1 MTFNDRLTK
10 YKSLLNE
17 QEPAPQDA
25 AAPAPQAEQPSALP
39 AKAAPMAVPPEGYV
53 DMVRLLAKA
62 LVMNVPAGSIDTL
75 FTKPITQENAIEMRE
90 QIENAI
96 STNESAGD
104 NEIRIANPNVQKFVD
119 STNENNFMA
128 KYKQIL
134 AMMKNYS
141 NDPSLS

>member
-1 MTFNDRLTK
+1 MTFNERMAK

-25 AAPAPQAEQPSALP
+25 AAPAPQEEQPSALP

-62 LVMNVPAGSIDTL
+62 LVMNVPVGSVDTL
-75 FTKPITQENAIEMRE
+75 FTTPITKENAIEMRE

-96 STNESAGD
+96 STSESSGD
-104 NEIRIANPNVQKFVD
+104 NEIRITNPNVQKFVD
-119 STNENNFMA
+119 SINENNFMA

>member
-17 QEPAPQDA
+17 QEPVPQDA

-39 AKAAPMAVPPEGYV
+39 AKAAPVAVPPEGYV
-53 DMVRLLAKA
+53 DLVRLLAKA
-62 LVMNVPAGSIDTL
+62 LVMNVPAGSVDTL
-75 FTKPITQENAIEMRE
+75 FTTPITKENAYEMRE

-96 STNESAGD
+96 STNQSAGD
-104 NEIRIANPNVQKFVD
+104 NDARVTNPNVLKFVD
-119 STNENNFMA
+119 SINENNFMA

-134 AMMKNYS
+134 AMMQNYS
-141 NDPSLS
+141 NDLGLK

>member
-17 QEPAPQDA
+17 QEPVPQDA

-39 AKAAPMAVPPEGYV
+39 AKSAPVAVPPEGYV
-53 DMVRLLAKA
+53 DLVRLLAKA
-62 LVMNVPAGSIDTL
+62 LVMNVPAGSVDTL
-75 FTKPITQENAIEMRE
+75 FTTPITKENAYEMRE

-104 NEIRIANPNVQKFVD
+104 NDARVSNPNVLKFVD
-119 STNENNFMA
+119 SINENNFMT

-134 AMMKNYS
+134 AMMQNYS
-141 NDPSLS
+141 NDAGLK